1 MTLLP
6 ELAKIVSEYSKPA
19 MPYWREYK
27 KYVTGYGEWSEL
39 KEELKAGNEDAASA
53 LRGYLAETEPEVG
66 PFDPVV
72 WRKAWWLHD
81 LSKAVYGED
90 VVWWEFHDYKEWLW
104 VEIMMDQ
111 GAGSC
116 FLHPDTDI
124 SPFHREFDRPLRE
137 GLEAPDWVNEYDP
150 TSPDFTR
157 HYVLGQKRI

>member
-1 MTLLP
+1 MASKMTLLP

-27 KYVTGYGEWSEL
+27 QYGKWPEL
-39 KEELKAGNEDAASA
+39 KEELKAGNEDAIYA

-72 WRKAWWLHD
+72 WRKAWWHHD
-81 LSKAVYGED
+81 LALAVYGED
-90 VVWWEFHDYKEWLW
+90 VVWWEFPDYKEWLW
-104 VEIMMDQ
+104 VEIMTDQ
-111 GAGSC
+111 GSGIC
-116 FLHPDTDI
+116 FLHPKPERTY
-124 SPFHREFDRPLRE
+124 HHEFDRPLCE

-150 TSPDFTR
+150 TSPEFTG